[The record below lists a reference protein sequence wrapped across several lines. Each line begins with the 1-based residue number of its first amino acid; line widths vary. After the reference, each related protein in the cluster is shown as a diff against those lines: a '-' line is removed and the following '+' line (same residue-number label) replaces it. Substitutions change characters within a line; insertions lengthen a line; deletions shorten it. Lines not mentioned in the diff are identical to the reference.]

1 MTARIIDRPI
11 RPMFPKGIV
20 NDTQII
26 ATTLSSN
33 GEKNLGPWGIVGAS
47 VALMMA

>member
-1 MTARIIDRPI
+1 
-11 RPMFPKGIV
+11 MFPKGIV